1 MKIQKYSAS
10 DMRSALRKV
19 RAAHGPDV
27 VILETRRADG
37 MVELTIATDA
47 EAAANAGSLTHRIR
61 AAGGASVPLQR
72 PTGTPLVAPSVQTV
86 SLPVVAPVAT
96 TVPSSAQAPVLTG
109 VTGRDASARDAD
121 IRPLPHPAAAMD
133 VAAGVASGVDGE
145 LKALRRLL
153 ETQLAALAWNDLT
166 RRAPVAAEL
175 MRLLAE
181 LGLER
186 GLAASIVDEVPPG
199 HDLQSARRTAF
210 ELLRSRLATTGDRW
224 VEQGGTLVFVGPAG
238 AGKTTALMSLA
249 ARWILRHGAEGAAL
263 VCAGDARFGAYEH
276 LARIGRLLGLPTYCV
291 DDLAD
296 LPALLARLGDRRL
309 VLVDTAAAAARGPA
323 ADATSEALSALRGTA
338 EIVVTLPATT
348 QVSTLRSAASRYAR
362 LGASACI
369 ATRLDEATT
378 LGGLVSCVVEAGL
391 SLAYVTEGTRIPDD
405 LRPARADDIVALAV
419 SLAERHGATADEELL
434 ARRLGGRVHAAG

>member
-1 MKIQKYSAS
+1 MKIQKFSAS

-47 EAAANAGSLTHRIR
+47 EAALDAGSLTPQLRV
-61 AAGGASVPLQR
+61 AGGASVPLHR
-72 PTGTPLVAPSVQTV
+72 PTVTT
-86 SLPVVAPVAT
+86 VVATSVPVAVPVAT
-96 TVPSSAQAPVLTG
+96 IT
-109 VTGRDASARDAD
+109 
-121 IRPLPHPAAAMD
+121 PLPA
-133 VAAGVASGVDGE
+133 VAAGVEGVDGE

-175 MRLLAE
+175 MRQLAE

-186 GLAASIVDEVPPG
+186 GLAASIVDAVPPG
-199 HDLQSARRTAF
+199 NDLEFARRTAF
-210 ELLRSRLATTGDRW
+210 GTLRARIATTGDRW
-224 VEQGGTLVFVGPAG
+224 AEQGGTLVFVGPAG
-238 AGKTTALMSLA
+238 AGKTTALTALA

-263 VCAGDARFGAYEH
+263 VCAGDTRFGAYEH

-291 DDLAD
+291 DDLAE
-296 LPALLARLGDRRL
+296 LPTLLARLGDRRL
-309 VLVDTAAAAARGPA
+309 VLVDTAAAAPRGPA
-323 ADATSEALSALRGTA
+323 AEATSEALSALRGIA

-348 QVSTLRSAASRYAR
+348 QASTLRTAATRYAQ

-378 LGGLVSCVVEAGL
+378 LGGLVSAMVEAGL
-391 SLAYVTEGTRIPDD
+391 PLAYVADGTRIPDD
-405 LRPARADDIVALAV
+405 LRPARAEDVVSLAV
-419 SLAERHGATADEELL
+419 ALAERHGATADEELL

>member
-1 MKIQKYSAS
+1 MKLQKYSAS

-47 EAAANAGSLTHRIR
+47 EAALDAGSLTPQLRV
-61 AAGGASVPLQR
+61 AGGASVPLHR
-72 PTGTPLVAPSVQTV
+72 PTVTTAVAPSV
-86 SLPVVAPVAT
+86 PVAAPVAT
-96 TVPSSAQAPVLTG
+96 IT
-109 VTGRDASARDAD
+109 
-121 IRPLPHPAAAMD
+121 PLPA
-133 VAAGVASGVDGE
+133 VAAGVEGVDGE

-175 MRLLAE
+175 MRQLAE

-186 GLAASIVDEVPPG
+186 GLAASIVDAVPPG
-199 HDLQSARRTAF
+199 NDLEFARRTAF
-210 ELLRSRLATTGDRW
+210 GTLRARIATTGDRW
-224 VEQGGTLVFVGPAG
+224 AEQGGTLVFVGPAG
-238 AGKTTALMSLA
+238 AGKTTALTALA

-291 DDLAD
+291 DDLAE
-296 LPALLARLGDRRL
+296 LPTLLARLGDRRL
-309 VLVDTAAAAARGPA
+309 VLVDTAAAAPRGPA
-323 ADATSEALSALRGTA
+323 AEATSEALSALRGIA

-348 QVSTLRSAASRYAR
+348 QASTLRTAATRYAQ

-378 LGGLVSCVVEAGL
+378 LGGLVSAMVEAGL
-391 SLAYVTEGTRIPDD
+391 PLAYVADGTRIPDD
-405 LRPARADDIVALAV
+405 LRPARAEDVVSLAV
-419 SLAERHGATADEELL
+419 ALAERHGATADEELL